1 MFSSFG
7 LRPATGRLLT
17 ANDDVT
23 PGAHPYAVITYDYWR
38 RRFGMDPAVVG
49 RTFRADMGIFEI
61 VGVGPESFTGT
72 EPGTVTDIFIPMA
85 MHAGVTHPTW
95 SWFRTLVLLKE
106 GVTPKPVLERLRAT
120 YQAVNLE
127 TAKTFTGMPKRYID
141 RFFHQTL
148 LLERTSAGISGMQE
162 GYRRALA
169 ALGVLVALVLLIAC
183 ANVANLMTAQAVA
196 RSREMALRVAIGA
209 GRGRLVQLVLVEGA
223 MLGVLAAAMGGLFAW
238 WSAPFVAGRI
248 NPPDNP
254 ARLML
259 ALDWRVAGF
268 GLLLTVAVVLLF
280 GLTPALRASAVKPAN
295 ALKGAADPHSRRRL
309 MHALIAAQV
318 AFCFVVL
325 FVAGLFVVTFNR
337 LAKQPTG
344 FSAERLL
351 DLDTLSPRQQPMAF
365 WDQVTGH
372 LRAVPGVEAV
382 ALAGWP
388 LLNGTG
394 WNGVVSVGSAQPAG
408 DLSYF
413 LNVSP
418 GWADAMKIPFIEGRD
433 FRAMDTYPGV
443 AIVNQAFAR
452 RYFDGQDALGKLFE
466 KVEGDGTR
474 TKFQVVGLL
483 RDARYRDMR
492 ERITP
497 TAYVPIYSQPRSS
510 VTFIVRTSGPNPLAL
525 ASILRREVP
534 RARPE
539 FRVTNIRTQVEIDEA
554 HTVRERLLA
563 LLALFFAAVALLLA
577 GIGMYGVLDY
587 SVQQRTRE
595 IGIRMAI
602 GAPAGSIARL
612 VSTGIL
618 AMVLVGA
625 LSGLALGMASA
636 RYIETLLY
644 QVKPA
649 DPGML
654 ALAAFT
660 ILAAALLAA
669 LPAIFHAVRID
680 PAAML
685 RSE

>member
-1 MFSSFG
+1 
-7 LRPATGRLLT
+7 
-17 ANDDVT
+17 
-23 PGAHPYAVITYDYWR
+23 
-38 RRFGMDPAVVG
+38 
-49 RTFRADMGIFEI
+49 
-61 VGVGPESFTGT
+61 
-72 EPGTVTDIFIPMA
+72 
-85 MHAGVTHPTW
+85 
-95 SWFRTLVLLKE
+95 
-106 GVTPKPVLERLRAT
+106 
-120 YQAVNLE
+120 
-127 TAKTFTGMPKRYID
+127 
-141 RFFHQTL
+141 
-148 LLERTSAGISGMQE
+148 
-162 GYRRALA
+162 
-169 ALGVLVALVLLIAC
+169 
-183 ANVANLMTAQAVA
+183 
-196 RSREMALRVAIGA
+196 
-209 GRGRLVQLVLVEGA
+209 
-223 MLGVLAAAMGGLFAW
+223 
-238 WSAPFVAGRI
+238 
-248 NPPDNP
+248 
-254 ARLML
+254 
-259 ALDWRVAGF
+259 
-268 GLLLTVAVVLLF
+268 
-280 GLTPALRASAVKPAN
+280 
-295 ALKGAADPHSRRRL
+295 
-309 MHALIAAQV
+309 
-318 AFCFVVL
+318 
-325 FVAGLFVVTFNR
+325 
-337 LAKQPTG
+337 
-344 FSAERLL
+344 
-351 DLDTLSPRQQPMAF
+351 
-365 WDQVTGH
+365 
-372 LRAVPGVEAV
+372 
-382 ALAGWP
+382 
-388 LLNGTG
+388 
-394 WNGVVSVGSAQPAG
+394 
-408 DLSYF
+408 
-413 LNVSP
+413 
-418 GWADAMKIPFIEGRD
+418 
-433 FRAMDTYPGV
+433 MDTYPGV